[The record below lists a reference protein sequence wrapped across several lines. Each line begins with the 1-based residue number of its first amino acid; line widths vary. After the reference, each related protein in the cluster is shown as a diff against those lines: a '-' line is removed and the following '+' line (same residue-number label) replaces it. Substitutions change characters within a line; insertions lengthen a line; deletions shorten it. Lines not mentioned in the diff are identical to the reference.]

1 VIIRFFRAIVHEGRE
16 DAFRELFVGTLLPM
30 IRAQE
35 GLLSASVGLPHES
48 APREFSMIMH
58 WRDMDSLKRFA
69 GEDWQTA
76 VIHPDE
82 ADLLQ
87 ETFVHHYVAHAE

>member
-1 VIIRFFRAIVHEGRE
+1 
-16 DAFRELFVGTLLPM
+16 
-30 IRAQE
+30 
-35 GLLSASVGLPHES
+35 
-48 APREFSMIMH
+48 MIMH

-69 GEDWQTA
+69 GEDWRSA
-76 VIHPDE
+76 VIHPHE